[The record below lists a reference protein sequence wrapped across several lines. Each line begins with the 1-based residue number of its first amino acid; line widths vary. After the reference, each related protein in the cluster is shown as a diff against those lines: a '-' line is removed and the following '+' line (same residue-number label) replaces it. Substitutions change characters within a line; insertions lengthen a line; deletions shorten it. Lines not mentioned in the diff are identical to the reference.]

1 MSTSNPTSPAAPGGS
16 ISGSIFL
23 DISESKPVEDKEIDP
38 FANLDVPRP
47 NDWTIAQAYMC
58 VLLAAVYADKVAVET
73 EIDYVRSLVKRSKTL
88 RGKHQ
93 NELAQLD
100 AEVRERMRTRH
111 DYLSEACEAM
121 PKDMHVSM
129 FTHAVDIILAD
140 GRMEDSEREFLDEL
154 IGKLSMSR
162 ADAQRVMQVIFE
174 KNRY

>member
-1 MSTSNPTSPAAPGGS
+1 MDNPNQTKGAPGAS

-23 DISESKPVEDKEIDP
+23 DIAGDKPVEDKEIDP
-38 FANLDVPRP
+38 FKDLDVPRP
-47 NDWTIAQAYMC
+47 NDWTIAQSYMC
-58 VLLAAVYADKVAVET
+58 VLLAAVYADKVAVDSEV
-73 EIDYVRSLVKRSKTL
+73 EYVRALVKRCKTL

-111 DYLSEACEAM
+111 DYLGEACDAM
-121 PKDMHVSM
+121 PKDMHLAV

-154 IGKLSMSR
+154 IGKMSISR
-162 ADAQRVMQVIFE
+162 ADAQKVMQVIFE
-174 KNRY
+174 KNRH

>member
-1 MSTSNPTSPAAPGGS
+1 MSTSNPPATPGSS

-23 DISESKPVEDKEIDP
+23 DIAAQKPVEDKEIDP
-38 FANLDVPRP
+38 FADLNVPRP
-47 NDWTIAQAYMC
+47 NDWTIPQAYMC
-58 VLLAAVYADKVAVET
+58 VLLAAVYADKVAVEA
-73 EIDYVRSLVKRSKTL
+73 EVDYVRSLVKRSKTL

-111 DYLSEACEAM
+111 DYLGEACDAL
-121 PKDMHVSM
+121 PKDMHVAV

-154 IGKLSMSR
+154 IGKMTITR
-162 ADAQRVMQVIFE
+162 AEAHKVMQVIFE
-174 KNRY
+174 KNRH